1 MGAATDAW
9 RSKVRRRRE
18 RRWVVGIAASALI
31 AVIALLLVDYA
42 PQTPVRSAART
53 DRLIGTVE
61 VRTAGGAW
69 TVLRGAAI
77 DLHGQTGIRT
87 QSGSLAGIVLADG
100 GSLRLAGDTHIVL
113 ESSSRVHLLNG
124 KIYLDTGAAPT
135 VHPVEVTTSV
145 GSAIDVGTQ
154 FEVLYRNDAYRLRV
168 REGRVKL
175 SRGAGA
181 ITSTAGEQVTIDPS
195 GAVARAQLKQV
206 DKADWQWTQAL
217 APPPDIDGQPLSVL
231 LTWVARETGRA
242 VRFDKPEIERRVQS
256 NDPPRRY
263 PPALTARR
271 ALGHARHNRP
281 GACAVRR
288 RYNPH
293 QVQGRSLTKRKSVLQ
308 PIAKRQELTA

>member
-1 MGAATDAW
+1 MVDVHDRDQNSVDADAVAQLIRSAGRRAAPPVDAYERTLGAATDAW

-113 ESSSRVHLLNG
+113 ESILQSAS
-124 KIYLDTGAAPT
+124 
-135 VHPVEVTTSV
+135 VERQ
-145 GSAIDVGTQ
+145 D
-154 FEVLYRNDAYRLRV
+154 
-168 REGRVKL
+168 L
-175 SRGAGA
+175 SRHG
-181 ITSTAGEQVTIDPS
+181 
-195 GAVARAQLKQV
+195 RR
-206 DKADWQWTQAL
+206 
-217 APPPDIDGQPLSVL
+217 PDRS
-231 LTWVARETGRA
+231 
-242 VRFDKPEIERRVQS
+242 S
-256 NDPPRRY
+256 
-263 PPALTARR
+263 
-271 ALGHARHNRP
+271 
-281 GACAVRR
+281 
-288 RYNPH
+288 
-293 QVQGRSLTKRKSVLQ
+293 GRSDDRRSAARSTSAHSSKCC
-308 PIAKRQELTA
+308 TATMRTGCEFARVV